1 MPTGRAA
8 VSRSGPSLLR
18 VATRGTPLAR
28 AQTAL
33 VVAALQRVYPH
44 LRCEAVVVRTTGDA
58 DTTRPIAALGERG
71 VFTKALQDALLE
83 GRADAAVHSYKDMP
97 TEPVPGLTIAAVPVR
112 GDPREAL
119 VAGSVRALRDFKP
132 GATIGTSSPRRGA
145 QALRQRPD
153 LNIVPLRGSVGS
165 RVAAQQRGDIEGTI
179 LAVAGLQRA
188 GLAAAI
194 SAVLEPPAFLP
205 APAQAALA
213 VEAPVDRPD
222 VLALI
227 EGIDDAVTRIAT
239 TAERAFLH
247 ELQGGCSLPAA
258 ALATVSGGD
267 LVLDTAVYADG
278 GVVRTRRRGPAAEA
292 AALGREAAAETVAR
306 GVT

>member
-1 MPTGRAA
+1 MSRAGLS
-8 VSRSGPSLLR
+8 VLR
-18 VATRGTPLAR
+18 LATRGTPLAR

-33 VVAALQRVYPH
+33 VVAALQRAHPH
-44 LRCEAVVVRTTGDA
+44 LRCETVVVRTTGDA

-97 TEPVPGLTIAAVPVR
+97 TEPVPGLTIAAVPAR

-132 GATIGTSSPRRGA
+132 GATIGTSSPRRCA

-179 LAVAGLQRA
+179 MAVAGLQRA

-194 SAVLEPPAFLP
+194 SAVLESPAFLP

-213 VEAPVDRPD
+213 VETSADRSE
-222 VLALI
+222 LIALI
-227 EGIDDAVTRIAT
+227 EGIDDAAARTAT
-239 TAERAFLH
+239 TAERTFLH

-267 LVLDTAVYADG
+267 LVLDTAVYAEG
-278 GVVRTRRRGPAAEA
+278 SVVHTHRRGPVTEA

>member
-1 MPTGRAA
+1 M
-8 VSRSGPSLLR
+8 
-18 VATRGTPLAR
+18 
-28 AQTAL
+28 
-33 VVAALQRVYPH
+33 
-44 LRCEAVVVRTTGDA
+44 
-58 DTTRPIAALGERG
+58 
-71 VFTKALQDALLE
+71 FTKALQDALLE

-97 TEPVPGLTIAAVPVR
+97 TEPVPGLTIAAVPAR

-119 VAGSVRALRDFKP
+119 VAGPVRALRDFKP

-179 LAVAGLQRA
+179 MAVAGLQRA

-194 SAVLEPPAFLP
+194 SAVLESPDFLP

-213 VEAPVDRPD
+213 VEAPADRPD

-227 EGIDDAVTRIAT
+227 EGIDDAASAHRHHRRADISARASRRLLVAGRGARHRQVAATSCWTPPSTR
-239 TAERAFLH
+239 TAAS
-247 ELQGGCSLPAA
+247 CAPADAVLP
-258 ALATVSGGD
+258 
-267 LVLDTAVYADG
+267 
-278 GVVRTRRRGPAAEA
+278 RRRRRWGARRRLRRWLEA
-292 AALGREAAAETVAR
+292 
-306 GVT
+306 